1 MNDIVYMG
9 LEPPSPAKRA
19 QAQNAW
25 DLIYFT
31 SGSGKVRCRQ
41 GALNCQRGSVAVV
54 PPPGAFRVDGDRDFR
69 CIHLSM
75 LLPALGFKEPTV
87 IQDENGPF
95 LRQAFEAALHH
106 FQSGGAGSVSLLSAY
121 GSLISGYLALSQMA
135 RRRSHVVESIEQ
147 NILNRCADP
156 GYALDDFLRALP
168 FNYDYLRKLFQK
180 EMGVTPHQY
189 LNSTRLQMA
198 AEALMNAEISGA
210 AISMTDI
217 ARQCGFREPLYF
229 SRMFKKRYGLSPSF
243 YAKAKCGKLSPGR
256 EDEESP

>member
-1 MNDIVYMG
+1 MDATILQDDANHFLLD
-9 LEPPSPAKRA
+9 
-19 QAQNAW
+19 
-25 DLIYFT
+25 
-31 SGSGKVRCRQ
+31 
-41 GALNCQRGSVAVV
+41 
-54 PPPGAFRVDGDRDFR
+54 AFR
-69 CIHLSM
+69 
-75 LLPALGFKEPTV
+75 
-87 IQDENGPF
+87 
-95 LRQAFEAALHH
+95 AALFHY
-106 FQSGGAGSVSLLSAY
+106 QSSRSEKAIFLSAY
-121 GSLISGYLALSQMA
+121 GNLICCYLAAYHQKY
-135 RRRSHVVESIEQ
+135 RRSPVVEDIERD
-147 NILNRCADP
+147 ILEHFDDP
-156 GYALDDFLRALP
+156 GYELDEYLRSLP

-210 AISMTDI
+210 AISMADI